1 MANVEDVLAG
11 LASAAGD
18 CAPGAFPA
26 GLDRLDER
34 LAAAALKDLAALLS
48 LVLRALGRDAP
59 HGAPDGYRETG
70 ADTLFG
76 HVGFTCAYYGP
87 APERMTRQARRARE
101 RKSAKGGR
109 LRKNGAF
116 PRAGGAA
123 SAFPLKAVLGLRDG
137 MTPAL
142 ADRLQRAA
150 VAAGSFAEGAGLL
163 ALLAGVRLSESTF
176 RRRALD
182 AGRRALE
189 AQESPA
195 AWLPEPLLPAWL
207 LAATSPA
214 LPTLYVTLDGTGVP
228 CVKKDLKGVKGKG
241 PDGRA
246 KTRELKVGVVGT
258 YRRLD
263 RKGRPVRDPGCESH
277 IVSPKTA
284 SGFGSLL
291 RRLALSRGL
300 GSGRF
305 RIQVV
310 GDGAEWI
317 ANIVRDAFP
326 GADVVFTCDF
336 YHACEHLRAFLGLA
350 LPQKEVRK
358 AFGTAR
364 AVLRR
369 HGGASLLKHL
379 RKRCR
384 ALTTEDPA
392 WEELDYFEKRKDNM
406 RYAQYRK
413 QGLFI
418 GSGVVEAA
426 CRTDVARRCK
436 QSGMHW
442 RFLNAAALC
451 ALAARFRSR
460 LPAA

>member
-1 MANVEDVLAG
+1 M
-11 LASAAGD
+11 
-18 CAPGAFPA
+18 
-26 GLDRLDER
+26 
-34 LAAAALKDLAALLS
+34 LS
-48 LVLRALGRDAP
+48 LVLSALGRAATN
-59 HGAPDGYRETG
+59 GAPDGYRETG

-76 HVGFTCAYYGP
+76 HVRFTCAYYGP

-101 RKSAKGGR
+101 RQAAKGGR
-109 LRKNGAF
+109 LRKNGGF
-116 PRAGGAA
+116 PRSGGAA
-123 SAFPLKAVLGLRDG
+123 SAFPLKAALGLRDG

-228 CVKKDLKGVKGKG
+228 CVKKDMRGVKGRG

-246 KTRELKVGVVGT
+246 KTREVKVGVVGT

-263 RKGRPVRDPGCESH
+263 KKGRPVRDPGCESH
-277 IVSPKTA
+277 LVSPKKA
-284 SGFGSLL
+284 AEFGTLL
-291 RRLALSRGL
+291 RRLALARGL

-310 GDGAEWI
+310 GDGAEWV
-317 ANIVRDAFP
+317 ANIVRKAFP
-326 GADVVFTCDF
+326 GTDVVFTCDF
-336 YHACEHLRAFLGLA
+336 YHACEHLRAFLDLA

-358 AFGTAR
+358 AFRAAR
-364 AVLRR
+364 LVLRR

-379 RKRCR
+379 RKRNE
-384 ALTTEDPA
+384 ALPPDHPA
-392 WEELDYFEKRKDNM
+392 WEELDYFDLRTDNM
-406 RYAQYRK
+406 RYGEYRK

>member
-1 MANVEDVLAG
+1 MANVEDVLMG
-11 LASAAGD
+11 LASAAAD
-18 CAPGAFPA
+18 CGPGAFPA
-26 GLDRLDER
+26 GLGRLDER
-34 LAAAALKDLAALLS
+34 LAAAARKDLAAFLP
-48 LVLRALGRDAP
+48 LVLSALGRAATN
-59 HGAPDGYRETG
+59 GTPDGYRETG

-76 HVGFTCAYYGP
+76 HVRFTCAYYGP

-101 RKSAKGGR
+101 RAAAKGRR
-109 LRKNGAF
+109 LRKNGDF

-123 SAFPLKAVLGLRDG
+123 SAFPLKAALGLRDG
-137 MTPAL
+137 TTPAL

-150 VAAGSFAEGAGLL
+150 VTAGSFAEGAALL
-163 ALLAGVRLSESTF
+163 ALLSGVRLSESTF

-189 AQESPA
+189 AQEIPA
-195 AWLPEPLLPAWL
+195 AWVPEPFLPVWL
-207 LAATSPA
+207 LAATTPA
-214 LPTLYVTLDGTGVP
+214 IPTLYVTLDGTGVP
-228 CVKKDLKGVKGKG
+228 CVKKDVRGVKGKG
-241 PDGRA
+241 QDGKA
-246 KTRELKVGVVGT
+246 KTREVKVGVVGT

-263 RKGRPVRDPGCESH
+263 SKGRPVRDPGCESH

-284 SGFGSLL
+284 AGFGPLL

-310 GDGAEWI
+310 GDGADWI

-350 LPQKEVRK
+350 LPQKDVRK

-379 RKRCR
+379 RKRCEP
-384 ALTTEDPA
+384 LPPDHPA
-392 WEELDYFEKRKDNM
+392 WDELGYFEKRKDNM
-406 RYAQYRK
+406 RYGECRK

-442 RFLNAAALC
+442 RFLNAAKLC
-451 ALAARFRSR
+451 ALAARFRSH

>member
-1 MANVEDVLAG
+1 MANVEAVL
-11 LASAAGD
+11 LDLRLSAAECGSE
-18 CAPGAFPA
+18 ALPA
-26 GLDRLDER
+26 GLGRLDER
-34 LAAAALKDLAALLS
+34 LARAADTDMAGLLADVLS
-48 LVLRALGRDAP
+48 AVGRAAP
-59 HGAPDGYRETG
+59 HGAPDGCRETG

-76 HVGFTCAYYGP
+76 HVSFACAYYGP
-87 APERMTRQARRARE
+87 APERMTRQALRARK
-101 RKSAKGGR
+101 RAAAGGRRLAKGGD
-109 LRKNGAF
+109 F
-116 PRAGGAA
+116 PRSGGAA
-123 SAFPLKAVLGLRDG
+123 DAFPLKAALELRDG

-150 VAAGSFAEGAGLL
+150 VTAGSFAEGAGLL
-163 ALLAGVRLSESTF
+163 ALLSGVRLSESTF
-176 RRRALD
+176 RRRALA
-182 AGRRALE
+182 AGSRALE

-195 AWLPEPLLPAWL
+195 AWMPEPLLPAWL

-214 LPTLYVTLDGTGVP
+214 VPTLYITLDGTGVP
-228 CVKKDLKGVKGKG
+228 CVRMDMRGVKGK
-241 PDGRA
+241 DGKKP
-246 KTRELKVGVVGT
+246 KTREVKVGVVGT

-263 RKGRPVRDPGCESH
+263 KKGRPVRDPGCESH
-277 IVSPKTA
+277 LVSPKKA
-284 SGFGSLL
+284 AEFGTLL
-291 RRLALSRGL
+291 RRLALARGL

-310 GDGAEWI
+310 GDGAEWV
-317 ANIVRDAFP
+317 ANIVRKAFP
-326 GADVVFTCDF
+326 GTDVVFTCDF
-336 YHACEHLRAFLGLA
+336 YHACEHLRAFLDLA
-350 LPQKEVRK
+350 LPQKELRK
-358 AFGTAR
+358 AFRAAR
-364 AVLRR
+364 LVLRR

-379 RKRCR
+379 RKRGE
-384 ALTTEDPA
+384 ALPPDHPA
-392 WEELDYFEKRKDNM
+392 WGELGYFDRRTKNM
-406 RYAQYRK
+406 RYGEYRK

>member
-1 MANVEDVLAG
+1 MANVEAVL
-11 LASAAGD
+11 LDLRTAAAECG
-18 CAPGAFPA
+18 PGAFPP
-26 GLDRLDER
+26 GIERLDER
-34 LAAAALKDLAALLS
+34 LAKAAVVDLAGLLS
-48 LVLRALGRDAP
+48 LVLGVLGRAAP

-76 HVGFTCAYYGP
+76 HTRFVCAYYGP
-87 APERMTRQARRARE
+87 DPARMTRQMQRAQRRAA
-101 RKSAKGGR
+101 AKGGR
-109 LRKNGAF
+109 LHKNGDF
-116 PRAGGAA
+116 PRAGGSP
-123 SAFPLKAVLGLRDG
+123 SAFPLKASLGLRDG

-142 ADRLQRAA
+142 ADRLQRVA

-163 ALLAGVRLSESTF
+163 ALLANVQFSESTF
-176 RRRALD
+176 RRKALF
-182 AGRRALE
+182 AGARALE
-189 AQESPA
+189 AQENPV
-195 AWLPEPLLPAWL
+195 AWIPEPLLPHWL
-207 LAATSPA
+207 LAATSSA
-214 LPTLYVTLDGTGVP
+214 VLTLYITLDGTGVP
-228 CVKKDLKGVKGKG
+228 CVKKDMRGVRGK
-241 PDGRA
+241 DGKA
-246 KTRELKVGVVGT
+246 KTREVKVGVVGT

-263 RKGRPVRDPGCESH
+263 KKGRPVRDPGCESH

-284 SGFGSLL
+284 SAFGSQL

-305 RIQVV
+305 RIQVI
-310 GDGAEWI
+310 GDGADWV
-317 ANIVRDAFP
+317 ANIAAKAFP
-326 GADVVFTCDF
+326 GADVTFTCDF
-336 YHACEHLRAFLGLA
+336 YHACEHLRVFLDLA
-350 LPQKEVRK
+350 LPKTKVKK
-358 AFGTAR
+358 AFGIAR

-379 RKRCR
+379 RKSNA
-384 ALTTEDPA
+384 ALTPDHSA
-392 WEELDYFEKRKDNM
+392 WNELNYFEKRKNNM
-406 RYAQYRK
+406 RYGEYRK

-451 ALAARFRSR
+451 ALAARFRSQ

>member
-1 MANVEDVLAG
+1 MANVEAVLLDLR
-11 LASAAGD
+11 LAAAECG
-18 CAPGAFPA
+18 PEAFPA
-26 GLDRLDER
+26 GLGRLDER
-34 LAAAALKDLAALLS
+34 IARAAAADMADLLAG
-48 LVLRALGRDAP
+48 VLGAVGRAAP
-59 HGAPDGYRETG
+59 HGAPDGCRETG

-76 HVGFTCAYYGP
+76 HVRFTCAYYGP
-87 APERMTRQARRARE
+87 APARMTRQARRARG
-101 RKSAKGGR
+101 RAAAKGRRLAKGGH
-109 LRKNGAF
+109 F
-116 PRAGGAA
+116 PRSGGAED
-123 SAFPLKAVLGLRDG
+123 AFPLKAALGLRDG

-150 VAAGSFAEGAGLL
+150 VTAGSFAEGAGLL

-176 RRRALD
+176 RRRALA
-182 AGRRALE
+182 AGSRALAE
-189 AQESPA
+189 QERPA
-195 AWLPEPLLPAWL
+195 AWMPEPLLPAWL

-214 LPTLYVTLDGTGVP
+214 IPTLYVTLDGTGVP
-228 CVKKDLKGVKGKG
+228 CVKEDLRGVKGKG
-241 PDGRA
+241 MDGKAR
-246 KTRELKVGVVGT
+246 TREVKVGVVGT

-263 RKGRPVRDPGCESH
+263 RKGRPVRDTGCESH
-277 IVSPKTA
+277 IVSPKA
-284 SGFGSLL
+284 AAEFGSLL

-326 GADVVFTCDF
+326 GADVIFTCDF
-336 YHACEHLRAFLGLA
+336 YHACEHLRAFLALA
-350 LPQKEVRK
+350 LPQKDVRK

-379 RKRCR
+379 RNRHA
-384 ALTTEDPA
+384 ALTQDHPA
-392 WEELDYFEKRKDNM
+392 REELDYFEKRKGNM
-406 RYAQYRK
+406 RYGECRK

-442 RFLNAAALC
+442 RFLNAAAIC
-451 ALAARFRSR
+451 ALAARFRSS

>member
-1 MANVEDVLAG
+1 MANVEEVLFG
-11 LASAAGD
+11 VLDAAGE
-18 CAPGAFPA
+18 CGPGELPS
-26 GLDRLDER
+26 GLGRLDER
-34 LAAAALKDLAALLS
+34 LAAAAGKDLAAALS
-48 LVLRALGRDAP
+48 LVLSALGRAAP
-59 HGAPDGYRETG
+59 HGAPDGYRGTG

-87 APERMTRQARRARE
+87 APEIMTRQMRRAME
-101 RKSAKGGR
+101 RAAEKGRR

-116 PRAGGAA
+116 PRTGGAED
-123 SAFPLKAVLGLRDG
+123 AFPLKKALGLLDG

-150 VAAGSFAEGAGLL
+150 VTAGSFAEGAGLL
-163 ALLAGVRLSESTF
+163 ALLSGVRMSESTF
-176 RRRALD
+176 RRRALA

-195 AWLPEPLLPAWL
+195 AWIPEPILPAWL
-207 LAATSPA
+207 LAATAPVT
-214 LPTLYVTLDGTGVP
+214 PTLYITLDGTGVP
-228 CVKKDLKGVKGKG
+228 CVKKDVRGVKGKG
-241 PDGRA
+241 KDGKAR
-246 KTRELKVGVVGT
+246 TREVKVGVAGT
-258 YRRLD
+258 FRRLD
-263 RKGRPVRDPGCESH
+263 KKGRPVRDPGCESH

-284 SGFGSLL
+284 SRFGSLL

-310 GDGAEWI
+310 GDGADWV
-317 ANIVRDAFP
+317 ANIVGKAFP
-326 GADVVFTCDF
+326 GADIVFTCDF

-350 LPQKEVRK
+350 LPQKDARK
-358 AFGTAR
+358 AFVTAR
-364 AVLRR
+364 AVLRS

-379 RKRCR
+379 RKRFESLP
-384 ALTTEDPA
+384 ADHPA
-392 WEELDYFEKRKDNM
+392 WDELGYFEKRKDNM
-406 RYAQYRK
+406 RYGEYRK

-442 RFLNAAALC
+442 RFHNAAAIC
-451 ALAARFRSR
+451 ALTARFRSH

>member
-1 MANVEDVLAG
+1 M
-11 LASAAGD
+11 
-18 CAPGAFPA
+18 
-26 GLDRLDER
+26 
-34 LAAAALKDLAALLS
+34 
-48 LVLRALGRDAP
+48 
-59 HGAPDGYRETG
+59 
-70 ADTLFG
+70 
-76 HVGFTCAYYGP
+76 GFACAYYGP
-87 APERMTRQARRARE
+87 APERMTRQALRARE
-101 RKSAKGGR
+101 RAAAKGGR
-109 LRKNGAF
+109 LAKGGAF
-116 PRAGGAA
+116 PRSGGAA
-123 SAFPLKAVLGLRDG
+123 DAFPLKAALGLRDG

-150 VAAGSFAEGAGLL
+150 VTAGSFAEGAALLGLL
-163 ALLAGVRLSESTF
+163 SGVRLSESTF
-176 RRRALD
+176 RRRALA
-182 AGRRALE
+182 AGRRAIE

-195 AWLPEPLLPAWL
+195 TWIPEPLLPAWL
-207 LAATSPA
+207 LASTSPA
-214 LPTLYVTLDGTGVP
+214 IPTLYITLDGTGVP
-228 CVKKDLKGVKGKG
+228 CVKKDLRGVKGKG
-241 PDGRA
+241 KDGKP
-246 KTRELKVGVVGT
+246 KTREVKVGVVGT

-263 RKGRPVRDPGCESH
+263 KKGRPVRDPGCESH
-277 IVSPKTA
+277 IVSPKKA
-284 SGFGSLL
+284 AEFGSLL
-291 RRLALSRGL
+291 RRLALARGL

-336 YHACEHLRAFLGLA
+336 YHACEHLRAFLDLA
-350 LPQKEVRK
+350 LPKNEAKK

-379 RKRCR
+379 RKRNE
-384 ALTTEDPA
+384 ALAPDHPA
-392 WEELDYFEKRKDNM
+392 WEALDYFDARVGNM
-406 RYAQYRK
+406 RYGECRK

>member
-1 MANVEDVLAG
+1 MAG
-11 LASAAGD
+11 LLSAV
-18 CAPGAFPA
+18 
-26 GLDRLDER
+26 
-34 LAAAALKDLAALLS
+34 LS
-48 LVLRALGRDAP
+48 ALGRAAP
-59 HGAPDGYRETG
+59 HGAPDGLRETG

-76 HVGFTCAYYGP
+76 HVRFVCAYYGP

-101 RKSAKGGR
+101 RAAAKGKR
-109 LRKNGAF
+109 LAKNGAF
-116 PRAGGAA
+116 PRAGGAGA
-123 SAFPLKAVLGLRDG
+123 AFPLKAELGLRDG
-137 MTPAL
+137 ATPAL

-150 VAAGSFAEGAGLL
+150 VTAGSFAEGAALL
-163 ALLAGVRLSESTF
+163 ALLSGVRLSESTF
-176 RRRALD
+176 RRRALA
-182 AGRRALE
+182 AGSRALA

-195 AWLPEPLLPAWL
+195 AWIPEPLLPAWL
-207 LAATSPA
+207 LAATSPT

-228 CVKKDLKGVKGKG
+228 CVKKDMRGVKGKG
-241 PDGRA
+241 KDGKA
-246 KTRELKVGVVGT
+246 KTREVKVGVVGT

-263 RKGRPVRDPGCESH
+263 KKGRPVRDPGCESH

-284 SGFGSLL
+284 AEFGTLL

-317 ANIVRDAFP
+317 AKIVKNAFP
-326 GADVVFTCDF
+326 GTDVVFTCDF
-336 YHACEHLRAFLGLA
+336 YHACEHLRAFLELA
-350 LPQKEVRK
+350 VPKADAAK
-358 AFGTAR
+358 AFRTAR

-379 RKRCR
+379 RKRNE
-384 ALTTEDPA
+384 ALPPGHPA
-392 WEELDYFEKRKDNM
+392 WEELDYFEARAENM
-406 RYAQYRK
+406 RYGEYRK
-413 QGLFI
+413 QGLYI

-442 RFLNAAALC
+442 RFLNAAAIC

>member
-1 MANVEDVLAG
+1 MANVEAVL
-11 LASAAGD
+11 LDLRTAAAECGQ
-18 CAPGAFPA
+18 GAFPP
-26 GLDRLDER
+26 GIGRLDER
-34 LAAAALKDLAALLS
+34 LAKAAAGDLAGLLS
-48 LVLRALGRDAP
+48 LVLNALGRAAP

-76 HVGFTCAYYGP
+76 HVRFACAYYGP
-87 APERMTRQARRARE
+87 DPARMTRQARRARE
-101 RKSAKGGR
+101 RAAAKGKR
-109 LRKNGAF
+109 LHKNEDF
-116 PRAGGAA
+116 PRAGGSP
-123 SAFPLKAVLGLRDG
+123 SAFPLKAALGLRDG

-163 ALLAGVRLSESTF
+163 SLLANVRFSESTF
-176 RRRALD
+176 RRKALF
-182 AGRRALE
+182 AGARALE

-195 AWLPEPLLPAWL
+195 AWIPEPLLPHWL

-214 LPTLYVTLDGTGVP
+214 VPTLYITLDGTGVP
-228 CVKKDLKGVKGKG
+228 CVKKDMRGVKGK
-241 PDGRA
+241 DGKA
-246 KTRELKVGVVGT
+246 KTREVKVGVVGT

-284 SGFGSLL
+284 SGFGTLI
-291 RRLALSRGL
+291 RRLALARGL

-305 RIQVV
+305 RIQVI
-310 GDGAEWI
+310 GDGADWV
-317 ANIVRDAFP
+317 ANIVAKAFP
-326 GADVVFTCDF
+326 GADVTFTCDF
-336 YHACEHLRAFLGLA
+336 YHACEHLRAFLDLA
-350 LPQKEVRK
+350 LPKTKAKK

-379 RKRCR
+379 RKSNA
-384 ALTTEDPA
+384 ALTPDHPA
-392 WEELDYFEKRKDNM
+392 WDELNYFEKRKDNM
-406 RYAQYRK
+406 RYGEYRK

-451 ALAARFRSR
+451 ALAARFRSQ

>member
-1 MANVEDVLAG
+1 M
-11 LASAAGD
+11 
-18 CAPGAFPA
+18 FPR

-34 LAAAALKDLAALLS
+34 LARAVFEDIAALLS
-48 LVLRALGRDAP
+48 LVLSALGRAAP
-59 HGAPDGYRETG
+59 HVVPDGYRETG

-76 HVGFTCAYYGP
+76 HVGFRCAYYAP

-101 RKSAKGGR
+101 RAATKGRRLAKGGD
-109 LRKNGAF
+109 F
-116 PRAGGAA
+116 PRSGGAGT
-123 SAFPLKAVLGLRDG
+123 AFPLKEELGLMDG

-150 VAAGSFAEGAGLL
+150 VTAGSFAEGAALL
-163 ALLAGVRLSESTF
+163 ALLSGVRLSESTF
-176 RRRALD
+176 RRRALA
-182 AGRRALE
+182 AGRRAIE

-195 AWLPEPLLPAWL
+195 AWIPEPLLPHWL
-207 LAATSPA
+207 LAATTPT

-228 CVKKDLKGVKGKG
+228 CVKKDVRGVKGKG
-241 PDGRA
+241 KDGKA
-246 KTRELKVGVVGT
+246 KTREVKVGVVGT

-263 RKGRPVRDPGCESH
+263 KKGRPVRDPGCESH

-284 SGFGSLL
+284 AEFGSLL

-326 GADVVFTCDF
+326 GTDVIFTCDF
-336 YHACEHLRAFLGLA
+336 YHACEHLRDFLALA
-350 LPQKEVRK
+350 LPQKDVRK

-369 HGGASLLKHL
+369 HGGSSLLKHL
-379 RKRCR
+379 RKRHES
-384 ALTTEDPA
+384 LPPDHPA
-392 WEELDYFEKRKDNM
+392 WEELDYFDARVKNM
-406 RYAQYRK
+406 RYGEYRK

>member
-1 MANVEDVLAG
+1 M
-11 LASAAGD
+11 
-18 CAPGAFPA
+18 
-26 GLDRLDER
+26 
-34 LAAAALKDLAALLS
+34 LS
-48 LVLRALGRDAP
+48 LVLSALGRAATN
-59 HGAPDGYRETG
+59 GAPDGYRETG

-76 HVGFTCAYYGP
+76 HVRFTCAYYGP

-101 RKSAKGGR
+101 RAAAKGAR
-109 LRKNGAF
+109 LRKNGGF

-123 SAFPLKAVLGLRDG
+123 SAFPLKAALGLRDG

-214 LPTLYVTLDGTGVP
+214 TPTLYVTLDGTGVP
-228 CVKKDLKGVKGKG
+228 CVKKDLRGVKAKDGKR
-241 PDGRA
+241 PKA
-246 KTRELKVGVVGT
+246 REVKVGVVGT

-263 RKGRPVRDPGCESH
+263 KKGRPVRDPGCESH
-277 IVSPKTA
+277 LVSPKKA
-284 SGFGSLL
+284 AEFGTLL
-291 RRLALSRGL
+291 RRLALARGL

-310 GDGAEWI
+310 GDGADWI

-326 GADVVFTCDF
+326 GADVVFACDF

-358 AFGTAR
+358 AFGSAR

-379 RKRCR
+379 RKRNE
-384 ALTTEDPA
+384 ALPPDHPA

-406 RYAQYRK
+406 RYGEYRK

-442 RFLNAAALC
+442 RFLNAAAIC

>member
-1 MANVEDVLAG
+1 MAG
-11 LASAAGD
+11 L
-18 CAPGAFPA
+18 
-26 GLDRLDER
+26 
-34 LAAAALKDLAALLS
+34 LATVLS
-48 LVLRALGRDAP
+48 TLGRAAP
-59 HGAPDGYRETG
+59 YGTPDGYRETG

-76 HVGFTCAYYGP
+76 HVGFRCAYYGP

-101 RKSAKGGR
+101 RAAAKGGR
-109 LRKNGAF
+109 LGKNGDF
-116 PRAGGAA
+116 PRAGGAGE
-123 SAFPLKAVLGLRDG
+123 AFPLKARLGLRDG
-137 MTPAL
+137 LTPAL

-163 ALLAGVRLSESTF
+163 ALLAGVRLSEATF
-176 RRRALD
+176 RRRALA
-182 AGRRALE
+182 AGARALK
-189 AQESPA
+189 AQESPV
-195 AWLPEPLLPAWL
+195 AWVPEPLLPYWL
-207 LAATSPA
+207 LAATSPVA
-214 LPTLYVTLDGTGVP
+214 PTLYVMLDGTGVP
-228 CVKKDLKGVKGKG
+228 CVKKDLRGVKGKG
-241 PDGRA
+241 KDGKA
-246 KTRELKVGVVGT
+246 KTREVKVGVVGT

-263 RKGRPVRDPGCESH
+263 KKGRPVRDPGCESH
-277 IVSPKTA
+277 AVSPETA
-284 SGFGSLL
+284 SGFGTLL
-291 RRLALSRGL
+291 RHLALSRGL

-317 ANIVRDAFP
+317 AKIVKDAFP
-326 GADVVFTCDF
+326 GTDVVFTCDF
-336 YHACEHLRAFLGLA
+336 YHACEHLRDFLALA

-379 RKRCR
+379 RKRNG
-384 ALTTEDPA
+384 ALAPDHPA
-392 WEELDYFEKRKDNM
+392 WEELDYFDARVKNM
-406 RYAQYRK
+406 RYGEYRA

-451 ALAARFRSR
+451 ALAARFRSH

>member
-1 MANVEDVLAG
+1 MANVEAVL
-11 LASAAGD
+11 LDLLYAAAERG
-18 CAPGAFPA
+18 PEAFPA
-26 GLDRLDER
+26 GLGRLDEL
-34 LAAAALKDLAALLS
+34 LARAVNTDMTDLLTG
-48 LVLRALGRDAP
+48 VLGAVGRAAP

-76 HVGFTCAYYGP
+76 HVIFRCAYYAP

-101 RKSAKGGR
+101 RAAAKGRR
-109 LRKNGAF
+109 LAKDGGF
-116 PRAGGAA
+116 PRSGGAGA
-123 SAFPLKAVLGLRDG
+123 AFPLKAALGLRDG

-150 VAAGSFAEGAGLL
+150 VSAGSFAEGAALL
-163 ALLAGVRLSESTF
+163 ALLSGVRLSESTF
-176 RRRALD
+176 RRKALAAGSRAL
-182 AGRRALE
+182 A

-195 AWLPEPLLPAWL
+195 AWVPEPLLPAWL

-214 LPTLYVTLDGTGVP
+214 IPTLYVTLDGTGVP
-228 CVKKDLKGVKGKG
+228 CVKKDVRGIRGKGVDGK
-241 PDGRA
+241 A
-246 KTRELKVGVVGT
+246 KTREVKVGVVGT

-263 RKGRPVRDPGCESH
+263 KKGRPVRDPGCESH

-284 SGFGSLL
+284 SEFGILL

-326 GADVVFTCDF
+326 GTDVVFTCDF
-336 YHACEHLRAFLGLA
+336 YHACEHLRDFLALA

-379 RKRCR
+379 RKRSE
-384 ALTTEDPA
+384 ALPPEHPA
-392 WEELDYFEKRKDNM
+392 WEELDYFEKRTENM
-406 RYAQYRK
+406 RYGECRK

-451 ALAARFRSR
+451 ALAARFRSH

>member
-1 MANVEDVLAG
+1 MANVEDVLLG

-18 CAPGAFPA
+18 SGPEAFPE

-34 LAAAALKDLAALLS
+34 LAAAAVKDLAELLS
-48 LVLRALGRDAP
+48 LVLGVLGRA
-59 HGAPDGYRETG
+59 APDGPPDGRRETG

-76 HVGFTCAYYGP
+76 HVRFTCAYYGP

-101 RKSAKGGR
+101 RAAAKGAR
-109 LRKNGAF
+109 LRKNGVF

-123 SAFPLKAVLGLRDG
+123 SAFPLKAALGLRDG
-137 MTPAL
+137 MTTAL

-189 AQESPA
+189 AQQSPA

-228 CVKKDLKGVKGKG
+228 CVKKDMRGVRGRG

-246 KTRELKVGVVGT
+246 KTREVKVGVVGT
-258 YRRLD
+258 FRRLD

-284 SGFGSLL
+284 HEFGTLL

-310 GDGAEWI
+310 GDGADWI
-317 ANIVRDAFP
+317 ANIARNAFP
-326 GADVVFTCDF
+326 GTDVVFTCDF

-350 LPQKEVRK
+350 LPQTELRK

-379 RKRCR
+379 RNRCPS
-384 ALTTEDPA
+384 LPPEHPA
-392 WEELDYFEKRKDNM
+392 WEQLDYFEKRKDNM
-406 RYAQYRK
+406 RYAEYRK

>member
-1 MANVEDVLAG
+1 MANVEDLLLG

-18 CAPGAFPA
+18 CGPGAFPA

-34 LAAAALKDLAALLS
+34 LASAARKDLAAILP
-48 LVLRALGRDAP
+48 LVLSALGRAATN
-59 HGAPDGYRETG
+59 GAPDGCRETG

-76 HVGFTCAYYGP
+76 HVRFTCAYYGP

-101 RKSAKGGR
+101 RQAAKGGR

-116 PRAGGAA
+116 PRAGGAV
-123 SAFPLKAVLGLRDG
+123 SAFPLKAALGLRDG

-150 VAAGSFAEGAGLL
+150 VAAGSFSEGAGLL

-207 LAATSPA
+207 LAVTTPA
-214 LPTLYVTLDGTGVP
+214 IPTLYVTLDGTGVP
-228 CVKKDLKGVKGKG
+228 CVKKDVRGVKGKG
-241 PDGRA
+241 KDGTA
-246 KTRELKVGVVGT
+246 KTREVKVGVVGT

-263 RKGRPVRDPGCESH
+263 SKGRPVRDPGCESH

-284 SGFGSLL
+284 AEFGSLL

-310 GDGAEWI
+310 GDGADWI

-326 GADVVFTCDF
+326 GADVIFTCDF
-336 YHACEHLRAFLGLA
+336 YHACEHLRDFLDLA
-350 LPQKEVRK
+350 LPKKDVRK

-379 RKRCR
+379 RKRNG
-384 ALTTEDPA
+384 ALPPDHPA
-392 WEELDYFEKRKDNM
+392 WEELGYFEKRKDNM
-406 RYAQYRK
+406 RYGECRK

-442 RFLNAAALC
+442 RFLNAAAIC

>member
-1 MANVEDVLAG
+1 MANVEEVLFG
-11 LASAAGD
+11 VLDAAGE
-18 CAPGAFPA
+18 CGPGELPS
-26 GLDRLDER
+26 GLGRLDER
-34 LAAAALKDLAALLS
+34 LAAAAGKDLAAALS
-48 LVLRALGRDAP
+48 LVLSALGRAAP
-59 HGAPDGYRETG
+59 HGAPDGYRGTG

-87 APERMTRQARRARE
+87 APEIMTRQMRRAME
-101 RKSAKGGR
+101 RAAEKGRR

-116 PRAGGAA
+116 PRTGGAED
-123 SAFPLKAVLGLRDG
+123 AFPLKKALGLLDG

-142 ADRLQRAA
+142 AGRLQRAA
-150 VAAGSFAEGAGLL
+150 VTAGSFAEGAGLL
-163 ALLAGVRLSESTF
+163 ALLSGVRMSESTF
-176 RRRALD
+176 RRRALA

-189 AQESPA
+189 AQENPA
-195 AWLPEPLLPAWL
+195 AWIPEPLLPAWL
-207 LAATSPA
+207 LAATAPVT
-214 LPTLYVTLDGTGVP
+214 PTLYITLDGTGVP
-228 CVKKDLKGVKGKG
+228 CVKKDVRGVKGKG
-241 PDGRA
+241 KDGKAR
-246 KTRELKVGVVGT
+246 TREVKVGVAGT
-258 YRRLD
+258 FRRLD
-263 RKGRPVRDPGCESH
+263 KKGRPVRDPGCESH

-284 SGFGSLL
+284 SRFGSLL

-310 GDGAEWI
+310 GDGADWV
-317 ANIVRDAFP
+317 ANIVGKAFP
-326 GADVVFTCDF
+326 GADIVFTCDF

-350 LPQKEVRK
+350 LPQKDARK
-358 AFGTAR
+358 AFVTAR
-364 AVLRR
+364 AVLRS

-379 RKRCR
+379 RKRFESLP
-384 ALTTEDPA
+384 ADHPA
-392 WEELDYFEKRKDNM
+392 WDELGYFEKRKDNM
-406 RYAQYRK
+406 RYGEYRK

-442 RFLNAAALC
+442 RFHNAAAIC
-451 ALAARFRSR
+451 ALTARFRSH

>member
-1 MANVEDVLAG
+1 VLHG
-11 LASAAGD
+11 LRDAAAG
-18 CAPGAFPA
+18 CARGEFPA
-26 GLDRLDER
+26 GLGQLDER
-34 LAAAALKDLAALLS
+34 LARAASDDLAALLA
-48 LVLRALGRDAP
+48 LVLSAVGRTAP

-76 HVGFTCAYYGP
+76 HVRFTCAYYGP
-87 APERMTRQARRARE
+87 APEKAPRQARRARE
-101 RKSAKGGR
+101 RAAAKGR
-109 LRKNGAF
+109 RQAKNGKF
-116 PRAGGAA
+116 PRTGEAA
-123 SAFPLKAVLGLRDG
+123 SAFPLKEELGLHDG

-150 VAAGSFAEGAGLL
+150 VAAGSFAEGAALL
-163 ALLAGVRLSESTF
+163 ALLSGVRMSGSTF
-176 RRRALD
+176 RRRALA
-182 AGRRALE
+182 AGA
-189 AQESPA
+189 
-195 AWLPEPLLPAWL
+195 
-207 LAATSPA
+207 
-214 LPTLYVTLDGTGVP
+214 
-228 CVKKDLKGVKGKG
+228 
-241 PDGRA
+241 
-246 KTRELKVGVVGT
+246 
-258 YRRLD
+258 
-263 RKGRPVRDPGCESH
+263 RKGRPARDPGCESH

-284 SGFGSLL
+284 SEFGSLL
-291 RRLALSRGL
+291 RRLAFSRGL

-310 GDGAEWI
+310 GDGADWV

-336 YHACEHLRAFLGLA
+336 YHACEHLREFLGIA
-350 LPQKEVRK
+350 LPQKDVKK

-379 RKRCR
+379 RKRFG
-384 ALTTEDPA
+384 ALPTDHPA
-392 WEELDYFEKRKDNM
+392 WEKLPYFEKRKDNM
-406 RYAQYRK
+406 RYGEYRK
-413 QGLFI
+413 QGLYI

-442 RFLNAAALC
+442 RFHNAAAIC
-451 ALAARFRSR
+451 ALTARLNSR

>member
-1 MANVEDVLAG
+1 LDEVLRG
-11 LASAAGD
+11 LRRAAAECG
-18 CAPGAFPA
+18 PGAFPA
-26 GLDRLDER
+26 GLGRLDER
-34 LAAAALKDLAALLS
+34 LAAAAGRDLAAVLS
-48 LVLRALGRDAP
+48 LVLSALGRAAP
-59 HGAPDGYRETG
+59 HGTPDGCRETG

-101 RKSAKGGR
+101 RAAEKGRR
-109 LRKNGAF
+109 LRKNGGF
-116 PRAGGAA
+116 PRAGGAED
-123 SAFPLKAVLGLRDG
+123 AFPLKKALGLADG

-142 ADRLQRAA
+142 AGRLQRAA

-163 ALLAGVRLSESTF
+163 ALLSGVRMSESTF
-176 RRRALD
+176 RRRALA

-189 AQESPA
+189 AQENPA
-195 AWLPEPLLPAWL
+195 AWVPEPLLPAWL
-207 LAATSPA
+207 LAVTAPA
-214 LPTLYVTLDGTGVP
+214 APTLYILLDGTGVP
-228 CVKKDLKGVKGKG
+228 CVKKDMRGVKGK
-241 PDGRA
+241 DGKKP
-246 KTRELKVGVVGT
+246 KTREVKVGVVGT

-263 RKGRPVRDPGCESH
+263 KKGRPVRDPGCESH
-277 IVSPKTA
+277 IVSPKNA
-284 SGFGSLL
+284 AEFGSLL
-291 RRLALSRGL
+291 RRLALSRGF

-305 RIQVV
+305 RIQVI
-310 GDGAEWI
+310 GDGAEWVVNI
-317 ANIVRDAFP
+317 ARTAFK

-336 YHACEHLRAFLGLA
+336 YHACEHLRDFLGLA
-350 LPQKEVRK
+350 LPQKDVRK
-358 AFGTAR
+358 AFVTAR

-379 RKRCR
+379 RKRCGH
-384 ALTTEDPA
+384 LPPDHPA
-392 WEELDYFEKRKDNM
+392 WDKLGYFEKRKDNM
-406 RYAQYRK
+406 RYGEYRK

-442 RFLNAAALC
+442 RFHNAAALC
-451 ALAARFRSR
+451 ALAARFRSH

>member
-1 MANVEDVLAG
+1 
-11 LASAAGD
+11 
-18 CAPGAFPA
+18 
-26 GLDRLDER
+26 
-34 LAAAALKDLAALLS
+34 
-48 LVLRALGRDAP
+48 
-59 HGAPDGYRETG
+59 
-70 ADTLFG
+70 
-76 HVGFTCAYYGP
+76 
-87 APERMTRQARRARE
+87 MTRQARRARE
-101 RKSAKGGR
+101 RAAAKGRRLAKGGV
-109 LRKNGAF
+109 F
-116 PRAGGAA
+116 PRSGGAA
-123 SAFPLKAVLGLRDG
+123 EAFPLRAALGLKDG

-142 ADRLQRAA
+142 ADRLRHSA
-150 VAAGSFAEGAGLL
+150 VAAGS
-163 ALLAGVRLSESTF
+163 
-176 RRRALD
+176 
-182 AGRRALE
+182 RALE

-195 AWLPEPLLPAWL
+195 AWIPEPLLPARL

-214 LPTLYVTLDGTGVP
+214 VPTLYITPDGTGVP
-228 CVKKDLKGVKGKG
+228 CVKKDMRGVRGK
-241 PDGRA
+241 DGKKPKA
-246 KTRELKVGVVGT
+246 REAKVGVVGT

-263 RKGRPVRDPGCESH
+263 KKGRPVRDPGCESH
-277 IVSPKTA
+277 LVSPKKA
-284 SGFGSLL
+284 AGFGTLL
-291 RRLALSRGL
+291 RRLALARGL

-310 GDGAEWI
+310 GDGAEWV
-317 ANIVRDAFP
+317 ANIVRKAFP
-326 GADVVFTCDF
+326 GTDVVFTCDF

-350 LPQKEVRK
+350 LPQADVKN

-379 RKRCR
+379 RKRNA
-384 ALTTEDPA
+384 ALPA
-392 WEELDYFEKRKDNM
+392 GHAAWRELDYFDARVRNM
-406 RYAQYRK
+406 RYGEYRK
-413 QGLFI
+413 LGLLI

>member
-1 MANVEDVLAG
+1 MANVEHALLG
-11 LASAAGD
+11 LAEAGA
-18 CAPGAFPA
+18 APG
-26 GLDRLDER
+26 GLGRLDER
-34 LAAAALKDLAALLS
+34 LDRAFRADAADLLS
-48 LVLRALGRDAP
+48 RVLSALGRAAP

-76 HVGFTCAYYGP
+76 HVRFMCAYYGP
-87 APERMTRQARRARE
+87 APERMTRQMLRARSRE
-101 RKSAKGGR
+101 AAKGRRLGR
-109 LRKNGAF
+109 NGLF
-116 PRAGGAA
+116 PRAGAAA
-123 SAFPLKAVLGLRDG
+123 SAFPFRDALGLRDG

-142 ADRLQRAA
+142 AERLQRAA
-150 VAAGSFAEGAGLL
+150 VTAGSFAEGAQLL

-176 RRRALD
+176 RRRALA
-182 AGRRALE
+182 AGRRALD
-189 AQESPA
+189 AQERPA
-195 AWLPEPLLPAWL
+195 AWVPDPLLPAWL
-207 LAATSPA
+207 LAATSPSA
-214 LPTLYVTLDGTGVP
+214 PTLYIMLDGTGVP
-228 CVKKDLKGVKGKG
+228 CVKTDMRGVRGKDGKK
-241 PDGRA
+241 P
-246 KTRELKVGVVGT
+246 KTREVKVGVVGT

-263 RKGRPVRDPGCESH
+263 RLGRPVRDPGCESH
-277 IVSPKTA
+277 VVSPKTA
-284 SGFGSLL
+284 SEFGALL

-300 GSGRF
+300 GAGRF
-305 RIQVV
+305 RIQIV

-350 LPQKEVRK
+350 LTQKELRK

-379 RKRCR
+379 KNRCQ
-384 ALTTEDPA
+384 ALDPDHPA
-392 WEELDYFEKRKDNM
+392 WEELDYFEKRRDNM
-406 RYAQYRK
+406 RYGEYRK

-442 RFLNAAALC
+442 RFLNAAAIC
-451 ALAARFRSR
+451 ALTARFRSR